1 MDMGTAPQS
10 YLSSWY
16 CLSTAGGRVHPR
28 QEELCVCSFLMLFPP
43 FLFLATMGA
52 GSEGRWTFDLSQYSC
67 PCTATLPVQLCKSLM
82 SLTSC
87 APNVSVSHIR

>member
-67 PCTATLPVQLCKSLM
+67 PCTATLPVQL
-82 SLTSC
+82 
-87 APNVSVSHIR
+87 